1 MDSEMLQFQRQRF
14 LEDDDMGYPGN
25 TPQCSPGHTLL
36 RRLLQNEAALA
47 GAAGGAGRPPS
58 SGTPTQPRTSQGGS
72 APAGPDGRGDPVD
85 AVSTPGAD
93 ANAQVGAGTWAFL
106 WRSENQKNDES
117 IFSTDAT
124 DYTTLCSYR
133 LRVLVYTMHIFICVY
148 AYL

>member
-1 MDSEMLQFQRQRF
+1 
-14 LEDDDMGYPGN
+14 MGYPGN

-36 RRLLQNEAALA
+36 MRLLQNEAALA

-72 APAGPDGRGDPVD
+72 APAGPDGRGDPV
-85 AVSTPGAD
+85 ARRLHARGRRERPGGRRHLGVSV
-93 ANAQVGAGTWAFL
+93 AQ
-106 WRSENQKNDES
+106 RKPKKNDDS

-124 DYTTLCSYR
+124 DDTTLCSYR
-133 LRVLVYTMHIFICVY
+133 LRVLVYTVHIFICVY